1 MAVPWTGLHPPFP
14 WVPLGQL
21 PKRHLMPGL
30 QPGIPGCSDSICFQ
44 GPKHADGQAGQP
56 GHPSAPDPL
65 LLAMY
70 GKRENKS
77 QSCGGPVGPPA
88 CPPASCRADS
98 CRGKIYLRALT
109 TFSCPVPLWRQRLP
123 KKMPQMRNSSKN
135 QPGPRGALGKRHRA
149 VEQTMERGGRKEVG
163 RKDERKVT
171 KLCSREEKKKQS
183 RIVPPGSG
191 GPQGKAVWVQGAAG
205 AGLGSSW
212 VGSHTL
218 SLASTLTP
226 TASVISTC

>member
-1 MAVPWTGLHPPFP
+1 
-14 WVPLGQL
+14 
-21 PKRHLMPGL
+21 MPGL

-135 QPGPRGALGKRHRA
+135 QPGARGALGKRHRA

-171 KLCSREEKKKQS
+171 KLCSREEKNKAELSHLGLVGPRVRLCGCREQL
-183 RIVPPGSG
+183 VLGWGLPGWG
-191 GPQGKAVWVQGAAG
+191 
-205 AGLGSSW
+205 
-212 VGSHTL
+212 
-218 SLASTLTP
+218 LTP
-226 TASVISTC
+226 CPWPQPSLPQPQ